1 MTKVIV
7 NGTFDIVHRAHIE
20 MLNYAKSLGDYLLVA
35 IDTDFRVKELKGLER
50 PINDEYDRKFLL
62 ENLKSVDKV
71 VFFDSKDELIEII
84 DMYKP
89 DIMVKGSDY
98 KGKSVVGAQNV
109 PQVVYYDRIEKYSTT
124 QTIQRIV
131 DRG

>member
-1 MTKVIV
+1 VTKVIV